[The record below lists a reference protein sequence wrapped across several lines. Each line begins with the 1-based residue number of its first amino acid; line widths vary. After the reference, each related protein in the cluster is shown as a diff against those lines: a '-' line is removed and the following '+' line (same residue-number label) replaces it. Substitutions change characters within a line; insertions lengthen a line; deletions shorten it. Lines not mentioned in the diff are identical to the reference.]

1 LADKKEYAIYSGDIL
16 LGGAKTETAGQFM
29 PKIIEQQIEEDG
41 VKRSSFNN
49 NPYMVGAIARLNNN
63 FKNLNPEAKK
73 IWKKTKLKLPSQNT
87 FHNILAQAVEI
98 VHCLEEVIGLTKK
111 IPAFLQ
117 NNLNRK
123 IQIKAGK
130 GTGAVEAP
138 RGTLFYFYEVGNNG
152 LIKNCNIITP
162 TAQNLARLE
171 KDLEIWLPQLK
182 KQGLDEDEIKK
193 KIKMLIRAYDPCLT
207 CATH

>member
-1 LADKKEYAIYSGDIL
+1 
-16 LGGAKTETAGQFM
+16 M
-29 PKIIEQQIEEDG
+29 
-41 VKRSSFNN
+41 
-49 NPYMVGAIARLNNN
+49 
-63 FKNLNPEAKK
+63 
-73 IWKKTKLKLPSQNT
+73 
-87 FHNILAQAVEI
+87 AQAVEI

-111 IPAFLQ
+111 IPAFPQ

-138 RGTLFYFYEVGNNG
+138 RGTLFYFYEVGENG
-152 LIKNCNIITP
+152 LIKNCDIITP

-182 KQGLDEDEIKK
+182 KQGLEEDEIKK